1 MLLAEETHRL
11 LLWIAL
17 GAAGVG
23 LIGFFVAPRFTDR
36 GLVRLALAG
45 LFVLGLGAVIGGTTQ
60 SAQVVIVRGTP
71 PQLHA
76 SRYIQV
82 LTATV
87 STPSGDVRLP
97 MDHEKSW
104 IVNASTGDITLLRH
118 VYAMVGVPQ
127 PAPEPIAPG
136 KAVQVPTRKIDYLGP
151 HHQPPGAMKSVG
163 GQEILYQ
170 IAW

>member
-1 MLLAEETHRL
+1 MLLAEGTYRL
-11 LLWIAL
+11 LLWIAV
-17 GAAGVG
+17 GAVGVG
-23 LIGFFVAPRFTDR
+23 LIGFFVAPRFTRR
-36 GLVRLALAG
+36 GVVRLALAG
-45 LFVLGLGAVIGGTTQ
+45 LFVLGLGAVIGGISQ
-60 SAQVVIVRGTP
+60 SAKVVVVRGTH

-82 LTATV
+82 FAATV

-97 MDHEKSW
+97 VDHEKSW
-104 IVNASTGDITLLRH
+104 IVNATTSDITLLRH
-118 VYAMVGVPQ
+118 VYAMGPIPQ

-136 KAVQVPTRKIDYLGP
+136 KALQVPTREVDYLGP
-151 HHQPPGAMKSVG
+151 HHRPPDAMKSVG